1 MNYFLRD
8 PHQVTFLDIFSDI
21 LAFYLFYLVYLRR
34 FFVRSGGERPDPQQG
49 ACKHS
54 QVVPTIA
61 SETVHGL
68 PKIGQRSSSLRG
80 AVSMGNPQ

>member
-1 MNYFLRD
+1 M
-8 PHQVTFLDIFSDI
+8 
-21 LAFYLFYLVYLRR
+21 
-34 FFVRSGGERPDPQQG
+34 RSGGERPDPQQG

-68 PKIGQRSSSLRG
+68 PKIGRRSSSLRG